1 MIYNHT
7 LNLVESPMSLLRAS
21 KQMRAEVQA
30 LIFDSTRRLLVV
42 MRPKGLWVSPN
53 SVFRTTR
60 KARELDA
67 KSALPLT
74 WYLSD
79 LKVPSTLGFRRALLA
94 FVRGMDVR
102 ECAYADIDMRVG
114 TVRILGDNVENHSF
128 EFGPPEDGFCS
139 FSSLT
144 RALKNRHTNH
154 GQRKGIRHL
163 HCRRYT
169 LPAEADECRL
179 VRIVGRSVGGITLTT
194 LAIHQTGDSFLV
206 PSD

>member
-128 EFGPPEDGFCS
+128 EFGPLEDGFCS
-139 FSSLT
+139 SLQ
-144 RALKNRHTNH
+144 ALQEPLRTAIQTMVKE
-154 GQRKGIRHL
+154 KGSDIF
-163 HCRRYT
+163 T
-169 LPAEADECRL
+169 AEDILCL
-179 VRIVGRSVGGITLTT
+179 LKQMSVDWSEL
-194 LAIHQTGDSFLV
+194 LDD
-206 PSD
+206 P